1 VLPPRNLDAHCPETV
16 DFGATIF
23 GFAGF
28 LLGGADVLAPQDT
41 AEGLGQD
48 HVLGAEDV
56 APGPTRIHL
65 SDARRHHVAGRGYT
79 RLLLSASHF
88 DQHPLIGLVRGSN
101 DTGQTSHDVA
111 VAGVSAL
118 AGNVYVVSST

>member
-1 VLPPRNLDAHCPETV
+1 MGNTKTKGKRKPRVLPPRNLDAHCPENV

-88 DQHPLIGLVRGSN
+88 DQHPLQSIQL
-101 DTGQTSHDVA
+101 SHLNL
-111 VAGVSAL
+111 GVTMRL
-118 AGNVYVVSST
+118 APT